1 MKKIEAKKE
10 DDEEVRKSLV
20 NEYLEVIIRCLKLK
34 QSLKMA

>member
-10 DDEEVRKSLV
+10 DDEEDRKSLV